1 MQQYECHLE
10 PGDVLFIPA
19 LWFHN
24 VTCLQFG
31 VAVNIFWRQLDAS
44 HYDSK
49 DTYGNR
55 DPPAAQRAY
64 QIVDRALKTLDELP
78 EEYRDFYARCLIGR
92 IEAKGTIK
100 RKET

>member
-1 MQQYECHLE
+1 MQQYECFLE

-24 VTCLQFG
+24 VTCLEFG
-31 VAVNIFWRQLDAS
+31 VAVNIFWRQLDARF
-44 HYDSK
+44 YDGK

-64 QIVDRALKTLDELP
+64 QIVDRALKALDELP
-78 EEYRDFYARCLIGR
+78 EEYRDFYARCLMGR
-92 IEAKGTIK
+92 IEAKAT
-100 RKET
+100 RK